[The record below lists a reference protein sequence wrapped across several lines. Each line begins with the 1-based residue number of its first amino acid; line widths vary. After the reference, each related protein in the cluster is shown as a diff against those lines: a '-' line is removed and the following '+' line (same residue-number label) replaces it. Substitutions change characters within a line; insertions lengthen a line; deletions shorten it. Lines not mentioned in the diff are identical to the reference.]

1 MTTSIR
7 RWQVLTT
14 SAIVVLSTVSA
25 LLGLFRPGHYNDA
38 PALLPTYF
46 AQDLMMLAVGAP
58 VLVLGL
64 WFTMRG
70 SLRGRIVWLGSLAYT
85 TYMWASIGLQVTFNE
100 FFLGYVALFSLSLF
114 TFVGG
119 VVTTDATEIH
129 DKLSGHISERVYGVF
144 LLVIAL
150 GLAFLWLSEIIP
162 ATLSGT
168 PPLLVEEVGPQATI
182 SHFLDLS
189 VVVPA
194 LVVSGIW
201 LWQGR
206 QWGYTLAG
214 VSLVFGAVLAPTL
227 TLATFLLFTEGEVTV
242 SVLVAVFTILPAA
255 IAATLA
261 IKFVFAIPR
270 ERRSRVAEEVGEAA

>member
-7 RWQVLTT
+7 RWQVVTT
-14 SAIVVLSTVSA
+14 SVLVVLSVVSA

-46 AQDLMMLAVGAP
+46 AQDLMMLAVGVP
-58 VLVLGL
+58 VVALGL
-64 WFTMRG
+64 WFTVRG
-70 SLRGRIVWLGSLAYT
+70 SLRGRIVWLGSLAYM
-85 TYMWASIGLQVTFNE
+85 TYMWASIGLQVAFNE
-100 FFLGYVALFSLSLF
+100 FFLGYAALFSLSLF

-119 VVTTDATEIH
+119 VVTTDAEEVH
-129 DKLSGHISERVYGVF
+129 DQLSGRVSGRVYGAF
-144 LLVIAL
+144 LVVIAL
-150 GLAFLWLSEIIP
+150 GLAFLWLSEVVP
-162 ATLSGT
+162 ATLTGT
-168 PPLLVEEVGPQATI
+168 EPLLVAEVGPQAMI
-182 SHFLDLS
+182 SHFLDLT

-201 LWQGR
+201 LWRGR

-242 SVLVAVFTILPAA
+242 SVLVIVFTVLPAA

-261 IKFVFAIPR
+261 IKFVLAVPR
-270 ERRSRVAEEVGEAA
+270 ERRSRVGDEVGEAV